1 MPIESGGTTLYWATS
16 DNNAITQWYNI
27 TLTAGSCS
35 SSGTYVAFAPQSDG
49 EYDETAKNKA
59 MSLLKSVLDDQ
70 QIKDLESNSYF
81 FLVGSA
87 GNRYKINA
95 SYMIGNVEEIDDD
108 GMVAKY
114 CAHPM
119 NVPIGDVILAQ
130 KVWLETDEEG
140 FKRVANCH
148 WRRNDSISYVN
159 VRQTMEPISSPCG
172 V

>member
-1 MPIESGGTTLYWATS
+1 MPIESGSTTLYWAAT
-16 DNNAITQWYNI
+16 DNNAVTQWCNVTI
-27 TLTAGSCS
+27 TAGSCS
-35 SSGTYVAFAPQSDG
+35 SGGTYVTHQSPDDD
-49 EYDETAKNKA
+49 YDEATKSKA
-59 MSLLKSVLDDQ
+59 MALLKSALDDQ
-70 QIKDLESNSYF
+70 QIKDLELNSCFYI
-81 FLVGSA
+81 VGSA

-130 KVWLETDEEG
+130 KVWLETDEEE

-148 WRRNDSISYVN
+148 WRRSNSMSYLN
-159 VRQTMEPISSPCG
+159 IRQTIEPVSFSPCG